1 MAILSISNLEAKFE
15 LRDSVVHALRGINLE
30 IEEGE
35 FFVLL
40 GPSGCGKTTMLRSIA
55 GLERPSSGSI
65 SIDGQPVFSHS
76 DKTFV
81 PPDRRPIAMVF
92 QSYAIWPHM
101 DVFENV
107 AFPLRRGRSRLG
119 PAELQE
125 RVRGVLELLGL
136 ETMSGRPVTTLSG
149 GQQQRVALARALALR
164 PRVLLMDEPLSNLDF
179 KLQVRLRAQLRELMH
194 RLGLTTIHVTH
205 NQAEALET
213 GDRIAVM
220 DLGKVSQIGDPQTI
234 YHSPENEF
242 VARFIGDMNIYY
254 GTFHARDG
262 DDALVDTPFGRL
274 RARVTAKE
282 NFRSGDDCAVGIR
295 AEDIQMNSDIPDDSG
310 NIISGNCI
318 ASNYVGEGF
327 VYTLEVAGQ
336 EIRVKRHHNE
346 TVGMGEEHRL
356 RFPPEHA
363 VVVSPTKDV
372 SAEALEGQSSLI
384 GSTLDQA
391 QA

>member
-1 MAILSISNLEAKFE
+1 MAILSIQNLEAKFE
-15 LRDSVVHALRGINLE
+15 LQNSVVHALRGIDLE

-55 GLERPSSGSI
+55 GLERPSAGGI
-65 SIDGQPVFSHS
+65 FIDGQPVVSQS
-76 DKTFV
+76 DNVFV

-119 PAELQE
+119 QADLQE
-125 RVRGVLELLGL
+125 RVAEVLELLGL
-136 ETMSGRPVTTLSG
+136 ETMADRPVTTLSG

-179 KLQVRLRAQLRELMH
+179 KLQVRLRVQMRELMH

-234 YHSPENEF
+234 YHSPANEF
-242 VARFIGDMNIYY
+242 VARFIGDMNIYE
-254 GTFHARDG
+254 GTFHSQDG
-262 DDALVDTPFGRL
+262 TEALVDTALGRL
-274 RARVTAKE
+274 RARVTATQGFKP
-282 NFRSGDDCAVGIR
+282 GDDCAVGIR
-295 AEDIQMNSDIPDDSG
+295 PEDIRINADAPSDG
-310 NIISGNCI
+310 TNLISGSCTS
-318 ASNYVGEGF
+318 SNYVGEGF
-327 VYTLEVAGQ
+327 VHNVEVAGHD
-336 EIRVKRHHNE
+336 IRFKRHHNE
-346 TVGMGEEHRL
+346 TIGIGETQKL
-356 RFPPEHA
+356 YLPPEHTII
-363 VVVSPTKDV
+363 VSPTSDL
-372 SAEALEGQSSLI
+372 SAEALEGQSSLA
-384 GSTLDQA
+384 GSALDQA
-391 QA
+391 